1 MKIFS
6 YSNRRALSAGLAV
19 LLVAGLGC
27 SRGPKGPSRE
37 MVLPLL
43 QQEAQSLKV
52 DGEKASPGLGVKS
65 TWAIQSVEAR
75 EQAGNE
81 SQPWAGTIKFNITSE
96 MREVDG
102 TPLVQK
108 FDKRFEYVW
117 STVMNRWII
126 QYTPPAPAER

>member
-1 MKIFS
+1 MKLGLAT
-6 YSNRRALSAGLAV
+6 RLVVGAGLAV
-19 LLVAGLGC
+19 SLAAGLAC
-27 SRGPKGPSRE
+27 SRKPKGPSRE

-65 TWAIQSVEAR
+65 TWAIQSVEVK

-81 SQPWAGTIKFNITSE
+81 SQPWTGTIQFNITSE
-96 MREVDG
+96 MRDVDG

-126 QYTPPAPAER
+126 QYTPPAPATR

>member
-1 MKIFS
+1 MKLG
-6 YSNRRALSAGLAV
+6 LSTRWVLGAGLA
-19 LLVAGLGC
+19 LSLGAGLSC
-27 SRGPKGPSRE
+27 SMKPKGPSRE

-43 QQEAQSLKV
+43 QQEAQSLKN
-52 DGEKASPGLGVKS
+52 DGEKANPGLGVKS
-65 TWAIQSVEAR
+65 TWAIKSVEAR

-81 SQPWAGTIKFNITSE
+81 SQPWAGTIQFAITSE
-96 MREVDG
+96 MRDVDG

-126 QYTPPAPAER
+126 QYTPPAPAAR

>member
-1 MKIFS
+1 MKLR
-6 YSNRRALSAGLAV
+6 YSTVTVLGSAIAVSLAAGLA
-19 LLVAGLGC
+19 C
-27 SRGPKGPSRE
+27 SMKPKGPSRE

-43 QQEAQSLKV
+43 QQEANSLKA

-65 TWAIQSVEAR
+65 TWAIKSVEAR
-75 EQAGNE
+75 EQPNNE
-81 SQPWAGTIKFNITSE
+81 SQPWAGTIQFNITSE

-126 QYTPPAPAER
+126 QYTPPAPAAR

>member
-1 MKIFS
+1 MVL
-6 YSNRRALSAGLAV
+6 AAGLAV
-19 LLVAGLGC
+19 SLATGLAC
-27 SRGPKGPSRE
+27 SFKPKGPTRE

-43 QQEAQSLKV
+43 QQEANSLKA

-65 TWAIQSVEAR
+65 TWAIQAVEAR
-75 EQAGNE
+75 EQPTNE
-81 SQPWAGTIKFNITSE
+81 SQPWAGTIRFNITSE

-126 QYTPPAPAER
+126 QYTPPAR

>member
-1 MKIFS
+1 MK
-6 YSNRRALSAGLAV
+6 
-19 LLVAGLGC
+19 
-27 SRGPKGPSRE
+27 PKGPSRE

-43 QQEAQSLKV
+43 QQEAQSLKT

-65 TWAIQSVEAR
+65 TWAITSVEAR

-81 SQPWAGTIKFNITSE
+81 SQPWAGTIQFAITSE
-96 MREVDG
+96 MRDVDG

-117 STVMNRWII
+117 STTMNRWII
-126 QYTPPAPAER
+126 QYTPPAPAAR